1 MKKDEIT
8 RVRLLSLAV
17 LMALSLFILL
27 VPIGSNE
34 FGQIISKMNNNALNI
49 PESQNSVYNLYYYTG
64 FNVVYQLFFSLT
76 ILFTAMSVAGILLRI
91 GNTGI
96 AAFVSAILNLLTGM
110 LLLFARIWES
120 SVSMHAMIDSVY
132 LDGVVKEQ
140 IETTQLLDKVP
151 VLYILLIVLGIL
163 ELLMV
168 KSSGIMRIK
177 MFTKNKKTN
186 AVNYLVPALIIY
198 VWAGFI
204 RQDILSVIIRNG
216 DSQRMTV
223 NEYLTGYYI
232 GNKIFFNWSWMIMLL
247 LATIICIIIQSGVIK
262 GLSGRAG
269 MLAGIGIPALVTII
283 QSVIYAFNPPALFG
297 YLTLDISLCDMTDNA
312 FYMYLVTFCVSMTA
326 AYILIYLVISGLL
339 DMRKLA
345 GIFVINVIISVILMI
360 IVSGKSSLAIQYMPW
375 IVADCVSVILAFI
388 CVAVKPV
395 NKKRAEL
402 CGGPKKS
409 DFLGHRMIKF

>member
-283 QSVIYAFNPPALFG
+283 PSVIYAFNPPALFG

-312 FYMYLVTFCVSMTA
+312 FYMYLVTFCVCMTA
-326 AYILIYLVISGLL
+326 AYILIYLVISGFL

-345 GIFVINVIISVILMI
+345 GIFVINVVISVILMI

-375 IVADCVSVILAFI
+375 IVADCVSVILAVVSI
-388 CVAVKPV
+388 ALKPV
-395 NKKRAEL
+395 NK
-402 CGGPKKS
+402 
-409 DFLGHRMIKF
+409 

>member
-8 RVRLLSLAV
+8 RVRLLSLTV

-34 FGQIISKMNNNALNI
+34 FAQIISKMNNNALNI

-96 AAFVSAILNLLTGM
+96 VAFVSAILNLLTGM

-177 MFTKNKKTN
+177 MFAKNKKTN

-216 DSQRMTV
+216 DSQRMTI
-223 NEYLTGYYI
+223 NEYLTAYYI

-247 LATIICIIIQSGVIK
+247 IATIICIIIQSGIIK

-283 QSVIYAFNPPALFG
+283 PSVIYAFNPPALFG

-312 FYMYLVTFCVSMTA
+312 FYMYLVTFCVCMTA

-345 GIFVINVIISVILMI
+345 GIFVINVVISVILMI

-375 IVADCVSVILAFI
+375 IVADCASVILAVVSI
-388 CVAVKPV
+388 ALKPV
-395 NKKRAEL
+395 NK
-402 CGGPKKS
+402 
-409 DFLGHRMIKF
+409 

>member
-34 FGQIISKMNNNALNI
+34 FAQIISKMNNNALNI

-96 AAFVSAILNLLTGM
+96 VAFVSAILNLLTGM

-177 MFTKNKKTN
+177 MFAKNKKTN

-283 QSVIYAFNPPALFG
+283 PSVIYAFNPPALFG

-326 AYILIYLVISGLL
+326 AFILIYLVISGIL

-345 GIFVINVIISVILMI
+345 FIFIINVVISVVLMI

-375 IVADCVSVILAFI
+375 IVADCASVILAVVSI
-388 CVAVKPV
+388 ALKPV
-395 NKKRAEL
+395 NK
-402 CGGPKKS
+402 
-409 DFLGHRMIKF
+409 

>member
-140 IETTQLLDKVP
+140 IKTTQLLDKVP

-177 MFTKNKKTN
+177 MFAKNKKTN
-186 AVNYLVPALIIY
+186 AVNYLVPTLIIY

-216 DSQRMTV
+216 DSQRMTI
-223 NEYLTGYYI
+223 NEYLTSYYI

-247 LATIICIIIQSGVIK
+247 LATIICIIIQSGIIK

-269 MLAGIGIPALVTII
+269 MLAGIGIPALVTIMP
-283 QSVIYAFNPPALFG
+283 SVIYAFNPPALFG
-297 YLTLDISLCDMTDNA
+297 YITLDISLCDMTDNA
-312 FYMYLVTFCVSMTA
+312 FYMYLVTSCVCMTA

-345 GIFVINVIISVILMI
+345 GIFVINVVISVILMI

-375 IVADCVSVILAFI
+375 IVADCASVILAFI

-395 NKKRAEL
+395 NKKMAEL
-402 CGGPKKS
+402 CGASKKV
-409 DFLGHRMIKF
+409 

>member
-34 FGQIISKMNNNALNI
+34 FAQIISKMNNNALNI

-96 AAFVSAILNLLTGM
+96 VAFVSAILNLLTGM

-177 MFTKNKKTN
+177 MFAKNKKTN
-186 AVNYLVPALIIY
+186 TVNYLVPALIIY

-216 DSQRMTV
+216 DSQRMTI
-223 NEYLTGYYI
+223 NEYLTAYYI

-247 LATIICIIIQSGVIK
+247 IATIICIIIQSGIIK

-283 QSVIYAFNPPALFG
+283 PSVIYAFNPPALFG

-326 AYILIYLVISGLL
+326 AFILIYLVISGIL

-345 GIFVINVIISVILMI
+345 FIFIINVVISVVLMI

-375 IVADCVSVILAFI
+375 IVADCASVILAVVSI
-388 CVAVKPV
+388 ALKPV
-395 NKKRAEL
+395 NK
-402 CGGPKKS
+402 
-409 DFLGHRMIKF
+409 

>member
-140 IETTQLLDKVP
+140 IKTTQLLDKVP

-177 MFTKNKKTN
+177 MFAKNKKTN

-216 DSQRMTV
+216 DSQRMTI
-223 NEYLTGYYI
+223 NEYLTSYYI

-247 LATIICIIIQSGVIK
+247 LATIICIIIKSGIIK

-269 MLAGIGIPALVTII
+269 MLAGIGIPALVTIMP
-283 QSVIYAFNPPALFG
+283 SVIYAFNPPALFG
-297 YLTLDISLCDMTDNA
+297 YITLDISLCDMTDNA
-312 FYMYLVTFCVSMTA
+312 FYMYLVTFCVCMTA

-345 GIFVINVIISVILMI
+345 GIFVINVVTSVILMI

-375 IVADCVSVILAFI
+375 IVADCASVILAFI

-395 NKKRAEL
+395 NKKMAEL
-402 CGGPKKS
+402 CGASKKV
-409 DFLGHRMIKF
+409 

>member
-8 RVRLLSLAV
+8 MVRLLSLAI

-140 IETTQLLDKVP
+140 IKTTQLLDKVP

-177 MFTKNKKTN
+177 MFAKNKKTN

-283 QSVIYAFNPPALFG
+283 PSVIYAFNPPALFG

-326 AYILIYLVISGLL
+326 AFILIYLVISGIL
-339 DMRKLA
+339 DMRKLTF
-345 GIFVINVIISVILMI
+345 IFIVNVVISVVLMI

-375 IVADCVSVILAFI
+375 IVADCASVILAVVSI
-388 CVAVKPV
+388 ALKPV
-395 NKKRAEL
+395 NK
-402 CGGPKKS
+402 
-409 DFLGHRMIKF
+409 

>member
-34 FGQIISKMNNNALNI
+34 FGQIISKLNNNALNI

-132 LDGVVKEQ
+132 LDGVVKEK

-283 QSVIYAFNPPALFG
+283 PSVIYAFNPPALFG

-326 AYILIYLVISGLL
+326 AFILIYLVISGLL

-345 GIFVINVIISVILMI
+345 GIFVINVVISVILMI

-375 IVADCVSVILAFI
+375 IVADCASVILAVVSI
-388 CVAVKPV
+388 ALKPV
-395 NKKRAEL
+395 NK
-402 CGGPKKS
+402 
-409 DFLGHRMIKF
+409 

>member
-17 LMALSLFILL
+17 LMTLSLFILL

-34 FGQIISKMNNNALNI
+34 FAQIISKMNNNALNI

-76 ILFTAMSVAGILLRI
+76 ILFTAMSVAGILLKI

-96 AAFVSAILNLLTGM
+96 VAFVSAILNLLTGM

-177 MFTKNKKTN
+177 MFAKNKKTN

-204 RQDILSVIIRNG
+204 RQDILSVIIRNC
-216 DSQRMTV
+216 DSQRMTI
-223 NEYLTGYYI
+223 NEYLTAYYI

-247 LATIICIIIQSGVIK
+247 IATIICIIIQSGVIK

-283 QSVIYAFNPPALFG
+283 PSVIYAFNPPALFG

-326 AYILIYLVISGLL
+326 AFILIYLVISGIL
-339 DMRKLA
+339 DMRKLTF
-345 GIFVINVIISVILMI
+345 IFIINVVISVVLMI

-375 IVADCVSVILAFI
+375 IVADCASVILAVVSI
-388 CVAVKPV
+388 ALKPV
-395 NKKRAEL
+395 NK
-402 CGGPKKS
+402 
-409 DFLGHRMIKF
+409 

>member
-140 IETTQLLDKVP
+140 IKTTQLLDKVP

-177 MFTKNKKTN
+177 MFAKNKKTN

-204 RQDILSVIIRNG
+204 RQDILSVIIRSG
-216 DSQRMTV
+216 DSQRMTI

-247 LATIICIIIQSGVIK
+247 LATIICIIIQSGIIK

-269 MLAGIGIPALVTII
+269 MLAGIGIPALVTIMP
-283 QSVIYAFNPPALFG
+283 SVIYAFNPPALFG
-297 YLTLDISLCDMTDNA
+297 YITLDISLCDMTDNA
-312 FYMYLVTFCVSMTA
+312 FYMYLVTFCVCMTA

-345 GIFVINVIISVILMI
+345 GIFVINVVISVILMI

-375 IVADCVSVILAFI
+375 IVADCASVILAFI

-395 NKKRAEL
+395 NKKMAEL
-402 CGGPKKS
+402 CGAHKKV
-409 DFLGHRMIKF
+409 

>member
-8 RVRLLSLAV
+8 MVRLLSLAI

-140 IETTQLLDKVP
+140 IKTTQLLDKVP

-177 MFTKNKKTN
+177 MFAKNKKTN

-269 MLAGIGIPALVTII
+269 MLAGIGIPALVTIMP
-283 QSVIYAFNPPALFG
+283 SVIYAFNPPALFG

-312 FYMYLVTFCVSMTA
+312 FYMYLVTFCVCMTA

-339 DMRKLA
+339 DMRKLTF
-345 GIFVINVIISVILMI
+345 IFIINVVISVVLMI

-375 IVADCVSVILAFI
+375 IVADCASVILAVVSI
-388 CVAVKPV
+388 ALKPV
-395 NKKRAEL
+395 NK
-402 CGGPKKS
+402 
-409 DFLGHRMIKF
+409 

>member
-8 RVRLLSLAV
+8 MVRLLSLAI

-140 IETTQLLDKVP
+140 IKTTQLLDKVP

-177 MFTKNKKTN
+177 MFAKNKKTN
-186 AVNYLVPALIIY
+186 TVNYLVPALIIY

-262 GLSGRAG
+262 GLSGMAG

-283 QSVIYAFNPPALFG
+283 PSVIYAFNPPALFG

-326 AYILIYLVISGLL
+326 AFILIYLVISGIL

-345 GIFVINVIISVILMI
+345 FIFIINVVISVVLMI

-375 IVADCVSVILAFI
+375 IVADCASVILAVVSI
-388 CVAVKPV
+388 ALKPV
-395 NKKRAEL
+395 NK
-402 CGGPKKS
+402 
-409 DFLGHRMIKF
+409 

>member
-17 LMALSLFILL
+17 LMTLSLFILL

-34 FGQIISKMNNNALNI
+34 FAQIISKMNNNALNI

-76 ILFTAMSVAGILLRI
+76 ILFTAMSVAGILLKI

-96 AAFVSAILNLLTGM
+96 VAFVSAILNLLTGM

-177 MFTKNKKTN
+177 MFAKNKKTN
-186 AVNYLVPALIIY
+186 TVNYLVPALIIY

-216 DSQRMTV
+216 DSKRMTV

-283 QSVIYAFNPPALFG
+283 PSVIYAFNPPALFG

-326 AYILIYLVISGLL
+326 AFILIYLVISGIL

-345 GIFVINVIISVILMI
+345 FIFIINVVISVVLMI

-375 IVADCVSVILAFI
+375 IVADCASVILAVVSI
-388 CVAVKPV
+388 ALKPV
-395 NKKRAEL
+395 NK
-402 CGGPKKS
+402 
-409 DFLGHRMIKF
+409 

>member
-8 RVRLLSLAV
+8 MVRLLSLAI

-177 MFTKNKKTN
+177 MFAKNKKTN

-204 RQDILSVIIRNG
+204 RQDILSVIIRNC
-216 DSQRMTV
+216 DSQRMTI
-223 NEYLTGYYI
+223 NEYLTAYYI

-247 LATIICIIIQSGVIK
+247 IATIICIIIQSGVIK

-283 QSVIYAFNPPALFG
+283 PSVIYAFNPPALFG

-326 AYILIYLVISGLL
+326 AFILIYLVISGIL

-345 GIFVINVIISVILMI
+345 FIFVINVVISVVLMI

-375 IVADCVSVILAFI
+375 IVADCASVILAVVSI
-388 CVAVKPV
+388 ALKPV
-395 NKKRAEL
+395 NK
-402 CGGPKKS
+402 
-409 DFLGHRMIKF
+409 

>member
-76 ILFTAMSVAGILLRI
+76 IFFTAMSVVGILLRI

-132 LDGVVKEQ
+132 LEGVVKEQ

-177 MFTKNKKTN
+177 MFAKNKKTN

-216 DSQRMTV
+216 DSQRMTI
-223 NEYLTGYYI
+223 NEYLTAYYI

-247 LATIICIIIQSGVIK
+247 IATSICIIIQSGIIK

-269 MLAGIGIPALVTII
+269 MLAGIGIPALVTIMP
-283 QSVIYAFNPPALFG
+283 SVIYAFNPPALFG

-312 FYMYLVTFCVSMTA
+312 FYMYLVTFCVCMTA

-345 GIFVINVIISVILMI
+345 GIFVINVVISVILMI

-375 IVADCVSVILAFI
+375 IVADCASVILAFI

-395 NKKRAEL
+395 NKKMAEL
-402 CGGPKKS
+402 CGAPKKV
-409 DFLGHRMIKF
+409 

>member
-140 IETTQLLDKVP
+140 IKTTQLLDKVP

-177 MFTKNKKTN
+177 MFAKNKKTN

-216 DSQRMTV
+216 DSQRMTI
-223 NEYLTGYYI
+223 NEYLTSYYI

-247 LATIICIIIQSGVIK
+247 LATIICIIIQSGIIK

-269 MLAGIGIPALVTII
+269 MLAGIGIPALVTIMP
-283 QSVIYAFNPPALFG
+283 SVIYAFNPPALFG
-297 YLTLDISLCDMTDNA
+297 YITLDISLCDMTDNA
-312 FYMYLVTFCVSMTA
+312 FYMYLVTFCVCMTA
-326 AYILIYLVISGLL
+326 AFILIYLVISGIL
-339 DMRKLA
+339 DMRKLTF
-345 GIFVINVIISVILMI
+345 IFIINVVISVVLMI

-375 IVADCVSVILAFI
+375 IVADCASVILVVVSIAL
-388 CVAVKPV
+388 KPV
-395 NKKRAEL
+395 NK
-402 CGGPKKS
+402 
-409 DFLGHRMIKF
+409 

>member
-27 VPIGSNE
+27 VLVGNNE

-140 IETTQLLDKVP
+140 IKTTQLLDKVP

-177 MFTKNKKTN
+177 MFAKNKKTN

-216 DSQRMTV
+216 DSQRMTI
-223 NEYLTGYYI
+223 NEYLTSYYI

-247 LATIICIIIQSGVIK
+247 IATILCIIIQSGIIK

-269 MLAGIGIPALVTII
+269 MLAGIGIPALVTIMP
-283 QSVIYAFNPPALFG
+283 SVIYAFNPPALFG
-297 YLTLDISLCDMTDNA
+297 YITLDISLCDMTDNA
-312 FYMYLVTFCVSMTA
+312 FYMYLVTFCVCMTA

-345 GIFVINVIISVILMI
+345 GIFVINVVISVILMI

-375 IVADCVSVILAFI
+375 IVADCASVILAFI

-395 NKKRAEL
+395 NKKMAEL
-402 CGGPKKS
+402 CGTPKKV
-409 DFLGHRMIKF
+409 

>member
-8 RVRLLSLAV
+8 RVRLLSLAI

-27 VPIGSNE
+27 APIGSNE
-34 FGQIISKMNNNALNI
+34 FAQIISKMNNNALNI

-177 MFTKNKKTN
+177 MFAKNKKTN
-186 AVNYLVPALIIY
+186 TVNYLVPALIIY

-216 DSQRMTV
+216 DSQRMTI
-223 NEYLTGYYI
+223 NEYLTAYYI

-269 MLAGIGIPALVTII
+269 MLAGIGIPAFVTIMP
-283 QSVIYAFNPPALFG
+283 SVIYAFNPPALFG

-312 FYMYLVTFCVSMTA
+312 FYMYLVTFCVCMTA
-326 AYILIYLVISGLL
+326 AYILIYLVISGIL

-345 GIFVINVIISVILMI
+345 GIFVINVVISVILMI

-375 IVADCVSVILAFI
+375 IVADCASVILAVVSI
-388 CVAVKPV
+388 ALKPV
-395 NKKRAEL
+395 NK
-402 CGGPKKS
+402 
-409 DFLGHRMIKF
+409 

>member
-27 VPIGSNE
+27 VPVGSNE
-34 FGQIISKMNNNALNI
+34 FAQIISKMNNNALNI

-163 ELLMV
+163 ELLIV

-177 MFTKNKKTN
+177 MFAKNKKTN

-283 QSVIYAFNPPALFG
+283 PSVIYAFNPPALFG

-312 FYMYLVTFCVSMTA
+312 FYMYLVAFCVSMTA
-326 AYILIYLVISGLL
+326 AFILIYLVISGIL

-345 GIFVINVIISVILMI
+345 FIFIINVVISVVLMI

-375 IVADCVSVILAFI
+375 IVADCASVILAVVSI
-388 CVAVKPV
+388 ALKPV
-395 NKKRAEL
+395 NK
-402 CGGPKKS
+402 
-409 DFLGHRMIKF
+409 

>member
-34 FGQIISKMNNNALNI
+34 FAQIISKMNNNALNI

-96 AAFVSAILNLLTGM
+96 VAFVSAILNLLTGM

-163 ELLMV
+163 ELLIV

-177 MFTKNKKTN
+177 MFAKNKKTN

-283 QSVIYAFNPPALFG
+283 PSVIYAFNPPALFG

-312 FYMYLVTFCVSMTA
+312 FYMYLVTFCVCMTA

-345 GIFVINVIISVILMI
+345 GIFVINVVISVILMI

-375 IVADCVSVILAFI
+375 IVADCASVILAVVSI
-388 CVAVKPV
+388 ALKPV
-395 NKKRAEL
+395 NK
-402 CGGPKKS
+402 
-409 DFLGHRMIKF
+409 

>member
-1 MKKDEIT
+1 M
-8 RVRLLSLAV
+8 VRLLSLAI

-96 AAFVSAILNLLTGM
+96 AAFVSTILNLLTGM

-140 IETTQLLDKVP
+140 IKTTQLLDKVP

-177 MFTKNKKTN
+177 MFAKNKKTN

-283 QSVIYAFNPPALFG
+283 PSVIYAFNPPALFG

-326 AYILIYLVISGLL
+326 AFILIYLVISGIL
-339 DMRKLA
+339 DMRKLTF
-345 GIFVINVIISVILMI
+345 IFIINVVISVVLMI

-375 IVADCVSVILAFI
+375 IVADCASVILSVVSIAL
-388 CVAVKPV
+388 KPV
-395 NKKRAEL
+395 NK
-402 CGGPKKS
+402 
-409 DFLGHRMIKF
+409 

>member
-27 VPIGSNE
+27 VLVGNNE
-34 FGQIISKMNNNALNI
+34 FGHIISKMNNNSLNI
-49 PESQNSVYNLYYYTG
+49 SENQNSVYNLYYYTG

-140 IETTQLLDKVP
+140 IKTTQLLDKVP

-177 MFTKNKKTN
+177 MFAKNKKTN

-216 DSQRMTV
+216 DSQRMTI
-223 NEYLTGYYI
+223 NEYLTSYYI

-247 LATIICIIIQSGVIK
+247 LATIICIIIQSGIIK

-269 MLAGIGIPALVTII
+269 MLAGIGIPALVTIMP
-283 QSVIYAFNPPALFG
+283 SVIYAFNPPALFG
-297 YLTLDISLCDMTDNA
+297 YITLDISLCDMTDNA
-312 FYMYLVTFCVSMTA
+312 FYMYLVTFCVCMTA

-345 GIFVINVIISVILMI
+345 GIFVINVVTSVILMI

-375 IVADCVSVILAFI
+375 IVADCASVILAFI

-395 NKKRAEL
+395 NKKMAEL
-402 CGGPKKS
+402 CGASKKV
-409 DFLGHRMIKF
+409 

>member
-8 RVRLLSLAV
+8 MVRLLSLAI

-140 IETTQLLDKVP
+140 IKTTQLLDKVP

-177 MFTKNKKTN
+177 MFAKNKKTN
-186 AVNYLVPALIIY
+186 TVNYLVPALIIY

-204 RQDILSVIIRNG
+204 RKDILSVIIRNG
-216 DSQRMTV
+216 NSQRMTV

-283 QSVIYAFNPPALFG
+283 PSVIYAFNPPALFG

-312 FYMYLVTFCVSMTA
+312 FYMYLVAFCVSMTA
-326 AYILIYLVISGLL
+326 AFILIYLVISGIL

-345 GIFVINVIISVILMI
+345 FIFIINVVISVVLMI

-375 IVADCVSVILAFI
+375 IVADCASVILAVVSI
-388 CVAVKPV
+388 ALKPV
-395 NKKRAEL
+395 NK
-402 CGGPKKS
+402 
-409 DFLGHRMIKF
+409 

>member
-27 VPIGSNE
+27 VLVGSNE
-34 FGQIISKMNNNALNI
+34 FGQIISKMNNNVLNI

-283 QSVIYAFNPPALFG
+283 PSVIYAFNPPALFG

-326 AYILIYLVISGLL
+326 AFILIYLVISGLL

-345 GIFVINVIISVILMI
+345 GIFVINVVISVILMI

-375 IVADCVSVILAFI
+375 IVADCASVILAVVSI
-388 CVAVKPV
+388 ALKPV
-395 NKKRAEL
+395 NK
-402 CGGPKKS
+402 
-409 DFLGHRMIKF
+409 

>member
-8 RVRLLSLAV
+8 MVRLLSLAI

-140 IETTQLLDKVP
+140 IKTTQLLDKVP

-177 MFTKNKKTN
+177 MFAKNKKTN

-283 QSVIYAFNPPALFG
+283 PSVIYAFNPPALFG

-326 AYILIYLVISGLL
+326 AFILIYLVISGIL

-345 GIFVINVIISVILMI
+345 FIFVINVVISVVLMI
-360 IVSGKSSLAIQYMPW
+360 IVSGKSSLAIQYKPW
-375 IVADCVSVILAFI
+375 IVADCASVILAVVSI
-388 CVAVKPV
+388 ALKPV
-395 NKKRAEL
+395 NK
-402 CGGPKKS
+402 
-409 DFLGHRMIKF
+409 

>member
-177 MFTKNKKTN
+177 MFAKNKKTN

-216 DSQRMTV
+216 DSQRMTI
-223 NEYLTGYYI
+223 NEYLTSYYI

-247 LATIICIIIQSGVIK
+247 LATIICIIIQSGIIK

-269 MLAGIGIPALVTII
+269 MLAGIGIPALVTIMP
-283 QSVIYAFNPPALFG
+283 SVIYAFNPPALFG
-297 YLTLDISLCDMTDNA
+297 YITLDISLCDMTDNA
-312 FYMYLVTFCVSMTA
+312 FYMYLVTFCVCMTA

-345 GIFVINVIISVILMI
+345 GIFVINVVTSVILMI

-375 IVADCVSVILAFI
+375 IVADCASVILAFI

-395 NKKRAEL
+395 NKKMAEL
-402 CGGPKKS
+402 CGASKKV
-409 DFLGHRMIKF
+409 

>member
-8 RVRLLSLAV
+8 MVRLLSLAI

-140 IETTQLLDKVP
+140 IKTTQLLDKVP

-177 MFTKNKKTN
+177 MFAKNKKTN

-216 DSQRMTV
+216 DFQRMTV

-283 QSVIYAFNPPALFG
+283 PSVIYAFNPPALFG

-326 AYILIYLVISGLL
+326 AFILIYLVISGIL
-339 DMRKLA
+339 DMRKLEF
-345 GIFVINVIISVILMI
+345 IFIINVVISVVLMI

-375 IVADCVSVILAFI
+375 IVADCASVILAVVSI
-388 CVAVKPV
+388 ALKPV
-395 NKKRAEL
+395 NK
-402 CGGPKKS
+402 
-409 DFLGHRMIKF
+409 

>member
-8 RVRLLSLAV
+8 MVRLLSLAI

-96 AAFVSAILNLLTGM
+96 AAFVSTILNLLTGM

-140 IETTQLLDKVP
+140 IKTTQLLDKVP

-177 MFTKNKKTN
+177 MFAKNKKTN

-262 GLSGRAG
+262 GLSGKAG
-269 MLAGIGIPALVTII
+269 MSAGIGIPALVTII
-283 QSVIYAFNPPALFG
+283 PSVIYAFNPPALFG

-326 AYILIYLVISGLL
+326 AFILIYLVISGIL

-345 GIFVINVIISVILMI
+345 FIFIINVVISIVLMI

-375 IVADCVSVILAFI
+375 IVADCASVILAVVSI
-388 CVAVKPV
+388 ALKPV
-395 NKKRAEL
+395 NK
-402 CGGPKKS
+402 
-409 DFLGHRMIKF
+409 

>member
-34 FGQIISKMNNNALNI
+34 FAQIISKMNNNALNI

-140 IETTQLLDKVP
+140 IKTTQLLDKVP

-232 GNKIFFNWSWMIMLL
+232 GNKMFFNWSWMIMLL

-283 QSVIYAFNPPALFG
+283 PSVIYAFNPPALFG

-326 AYILIYLVISGLL
+326 AFILIYLVISGIL
-339 DMRKLA
+339 DMRKLTF
-345 GIFVINVIISVILMI
+345 IFIINVVISVVLMI
-360 IVSGKSSLAIQYMPW
+360 VVSGKSSLAIQYMPW
-375 IVADCVSVILAFI
+375 IVADCASVILAVVSI
-388 CVAVKPV
+388 ALKPV
-395 NKKRAEL
+395 NK
-402 CGGPKKS
+402 
-409 DFLGHRMIKF
+409 

>member
-8 RVRLLSLAV
+8 RVRLLSLAI

-64 FNVVYQLFFSLT
+64 LNVVYQLFFSLT

-177 MFTKNKKTN
+177 MFAKNKKTN

-216 DSQRMTV
+216 DSQRMTI
-223 NEYLTGYYI
+223 NEYLTAYYI

-247 LATIICIIIQSGVIK
+247 IATIICIIIQSGVIK

-283 QSVIYAFNPPALFG
+283 PSVIYAFNPPALFG

-345 GIFVINVIISVILMI
+345 GIFVINVVISVFLMI

-375 IVADCVSVILAFI
+375 IVADCASVILAFI

-395 NKKRAEL
+395 NKKMAEL
-402 CGGPKKS
+402 CGAPKKV
-409 DFLGHRMIKF
+409 

>member
-76 ILFTAMSVAGILLRI
+76 IFFTAMSVVGILLRI

-177 MFTKNKKTN
+177 MFAKNKKTN

-216 DSQRMTV
+216 DSQRMTI
-223 NEYLTGYYI
+223 NEYLTAYYI

-247 LATIICIIIQSGVIK
+247 IATIICIIIQSGIIK

-269 MLAGIGIPALVTII
+269 MLAGICIPALVTIMP
-283 QSVIYAFNPPALFG
+283 SVIYAFNPPALFG

-312 FYMYLVTFCVSMTA
+312 FYMYLVTFCVCMTA

-345 GIFVINVIISVILMI
+345 GIFVINVVISVILMI
-360 IVSGKSSLAIQYMPW
+360 IISGKSSLAIQYMPW
-375 IVADCVSVILAFI
+375 IVADCASVILAFI

-395 NKKRAEL
+395 NKKMAEL
-402 CGGPKKS
+402 CGAPKKV
-409 DFLGHRMIKF
+409 

>member
-8 RVRLLSLAV
+8 MVRLLSLAI

-140 IETTQLLDKVP
+140 IKTTQLLDKVP

-177 MFTKNKKTN
+177 MFAKNKKTN

-269 MLAGIGIPALVTII
+269 MLAGIGIPALLTIMP
-283 QSVIYAFNPPALFG
+283 SVIYAFNPPALFG

-312 FYMYLVTFCVSMTA
+312 FYMYLVTFCVCMTA

-339 DMRKLA
+339 DMRKLTF
-345 GIFVINVIISVILMI
+345 IFIINVVISVVLMI

-375 IVADCVSVILAFI
+375 IVADCASVILAVVSI
-388 CVAVKPV
+388 ALKPV
-395 NKKRAEL
+395 NK
-402 CGGPKKS
+402 
-409 DFLGHRMIKF
+409 

>member
-140 IETTQLLDKVP
+140 IKTTQLLDKVP

-177 MFTKNKKTN
+177 MFAKNKKTN

-198 VWAGFI
+198 LWAGFI

-216 DSQRMTV
+216 DSQRMTI
-223 NEYLTGYYI
+223 NEYLTSYYI

-247 LATIICIIIQSGVIK
+247 LATIICIIIQSGIIK

-269 MLAGIGIPALVTII
+269 MLAGIGIPALVTIMP
-283 QSVIYAFNPPALFG
+283 SVIYAFNPPALFG
-297 YLTLDISLCDMTDNA
+297 YITLDISLCDMTDNA
-312 FYMYLVTFCVSMTA
+312 FYMYLVTFCVCMTA

-345 GIFVINVIISVILMI
+345 GIFVINVVTSVILMI

-375 IVADCVSVILAFI
+375 IVAFI

-395 NKKRAEL
+395 NKKMAEL
-402 CGGPKKS
+402 CGASKKV
-409 DFLGHRMIKF
+409 

>member
-17 LMALSLFILL
+17 LMTLSLFILL

-140 IETTQLLDKVP
+140 IKTTQLLDKVP

-177 MFTKNKKTN
+177 MFAKNKKTN

-283 QSVIYAFNPPALFG
+283 PSVIYAFNPPALFG

-312 FYMYLVTFCVSMTA
+312 FYMYLVTFCVCMTV

-345 GIFVINVIISVILMI
+345 GIFVINVVISVILMI
-360 IVSGKSSLAIQYMPW
+360 IISGKSSLAIQYMPW
-375 IVADCVSVILAFI
+375 IVADCASVILAFI

-395 NKKRAEL
+395 NKKMAEL
-402 CGGPKKS
+402 CDASKKV
-409 DFLGHRMIKF
+409 